1 MKDESG
7 ARPEGILDAV
17 AQELCDNSQELSNI
31 AQALCDIAHA
41 LCDISAKGGRIDILP
56 HVRADGDAVGSSLA
70 VAMAIRQLGGN
81 PRVFVEEPLDWTLS
95 QLPDAS
101 NVQVGL
107 PDGFTSESPSDAALM
122 LDCND
127 VVRLASR
134 AVLYD
139 RAAKKIVMD
148 HHISSQP
155 SGELRMIDSSAAAVG
170 QMVYHLIR
178 QMEIIANRTLLAHE
192 HAVCIMGAILTDTGG
207 FRFSNTTRET
217 FMVASS
223 LMQYDV
229 DISALSYEMLESMT
243 LAKYRLIG
251 LASEH
256 ARFFQDGKVA
266 VLGVSR
272 KLLEQTG
279 ADESDTNGL
288 ANMLR
293 AIDTVRVAFVLKEGE
308 DGIVRVNIRSKEGF
322 DAAAFAS
329 AYGGGGHTRASG
341 FNLEK
346 TDLESAESML
356 AEKAGEWLS
365 RA

>member
-7 ARPEGILDAV
+7 LRPEEQFSI
-17 AQELCDNSQELSNI
+17 I
-31 AQALCDIAHA
+31 ADALCDI
-41 LCDISAKGGRIDILP
+41 CAKGGRVDILP

-70 VAMAIRQLGGN
+70 IARAIAQIGGK

-107 PDGFTSESPSDAALM
+107 PEGIASESASDAAVM
-122 LDCND
+122 LDCNET
-127 VVRLASR
+127 VRLASR
-134 AVLYD
+134 AVLFD
-139 RAAKKIVMD
+139 KAAIQIVLD

-155 SGELRMIDSSAAAVG
+155 SGGLRMIDSTAAAVG

-178 QMEIIANRTLLAHE
+178 RMESITGRTLLSHE

-243 LAKYRLIG
+243 LAKYQLIG
-251 LASEH
+251 RTSEH
-256 ARFFQDGKVA
+256 AVFFHSGRVA
-266 VLGVSR
+266 VLGVS
-272 KLLEQTG
+272 KKMLSDTG
-279 ADESDTNGL
+279 ADENDTNGL

-293 AIDTVRVAFVLKEGE
+293 AIDSVRVAFVLKEGE
-308 DGIVRVNIRSKEGF
+308 EGVVRVNIRSKEGF
-322 DAAAFAS
+322 DAAGFAS
-329 AYGGGGHTRASG
+329 AYGGGGHKRAAG

-346 TDLESAESML
+346 TDLDSAASML
-356 AEKAGEWLS
+356 AEKAGEWLTKE
-365 RA
+365 